1 MEKKIFTS
9 QDMIKFAGMWSNY
22 SIDDDHLQ
30 NYLER
35 VEQREKENK
44 KICPD
49 CEGSED
55 IVSDCC
61 GASIDSDMLICYE
74 CKEHSD
80 IAVCETCD
88 GEGVID

>member
-1 MEKKIFTS
+1 MEKI
-9 QDMIKFAGMWSNY
+9 
-22 SIDDDHLQ
+22 
-30 NYLER
+30 
-35 VEQREKENK
+35 

-80 IAVCETCD
+80 IAVCNTCD